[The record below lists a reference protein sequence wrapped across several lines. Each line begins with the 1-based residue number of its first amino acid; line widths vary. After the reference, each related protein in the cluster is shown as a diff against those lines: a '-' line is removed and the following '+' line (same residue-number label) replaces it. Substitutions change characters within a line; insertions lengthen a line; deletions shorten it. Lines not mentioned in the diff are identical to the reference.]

1 MNTKISIDCPKCGG
15 TTFAYDSDE
24 AGQPDS
30 LRLAKAQFDRGT
42 NMTDVLAALAVLS
55 NVECPQRAEAL
66 AAFHARWRA
75 DALVLDKWFA
85 IQATSTLENTPQ
97 AVRDLAAH
105 PDFDLRNPNR
115 VRALAG
121 SFSVGNPVRFHT
133 ASGEGYDF
141 LADMIL
147 ALDPLNPQVAARL
160 VAPLGQWRRMDSARQ
175 AKMRAALQRIRTAP
189 GLSRNTG
196 EMVGLSLA
204 A

>member
-1 MNTKISIDCPKCGG
+1 M
-15 TTFAYDSDE
+15 
-24 AGQPDS
+24 
-30 LRLAKAQFDRGT
+30 
-42 NMTDVLAALAVLS
+42 
-55 NVECPQRAEAL
+55 
-66 AAFHARWRA
+66 
-75 DALVLDKWFA
+75 
-85 IQATSTLENTPQ
+85 
-97 AVRDLAAH
+97 
-105 PDFDLRNPNR
+105 
-115 VRALAG
+115 
-121 SFSVGNPVRFHT
+121 RFHT